1 MDTFTN
7 HFSIDLLEFS
17 LSCLGGHF
25 TSLKRN
31 KPKPLVTISEPP
43 RVLQVRV
50 TVGVEYVVVLVV
62 STSKLLH
69 VRCTWMR
76 PVMYSIYINRR
87 GRRKRGY
94 GKLQLNKVRRVGLPL
109 ILP

>member
-50 TVGVEYVVVLVV
+50 TVGVE
-62 STSKLLH
+62 
-69 VRCTWMR
+69 
-76 PVMYSIYINRR
+76 
-87 GRRKRGY
+87 
-94 GKLQLNKVRRVGLPL
+94 
-109 ILP
+109 

>member
-62 STSKLLH
+62 STSK
-69 VRCTWMR
+69 VITCT
-76 PVMYSIYINRR
+76 VYVDEASYVQYIY
-87 GRRKRGY
+87 K
-94 GKLQLNKVRRVGLPL
+94 
-109 ILP
+109 

>member
-1 MDTFTN
+1 MISWNLVLADSAAISQVSNVTN
-7 HFSIDLLEFS
+7 P
-17 LSCLGGHF
+17 
-25 TSLKRN
+25 N
-31 KPKPLVTISEPP
+31 PYNYSEPP

-50 TVGVEYVVVLVV
+50 TVGVEYVVVLVD
-62 STSKLLH
+62 STSK
-69 VRCTWMR
+69 VITCTWMR